1 MKKVFSIN
9 LILFLTILISCTF
22 FTTTE
27 AEVVE
32 QQGTGKVFS
41 VEPQTNSIDLEI
53 DDVIYSLRTN
63 EDTIF
68 KGVKSLQ
75 DVKKEDKVFVK
86 YIIDERGGK
95 YLIFIRKEVI

>member
-9 LILFLTILISCTF
+9 LILSLTILISCTF

-63 EDTIF
+63 KDTVF

-86 YIIDERGGK
+86 YIIDKHGRK
-95 YLIFIRKEVI
+95 FLISLEKK

>member
-1 MKKVFSIN
+1 MKKLFSIN
-9 LILFLTILISCTF
+9 LILSLTILLICTF
-22 FTTTE
+22 FTVTE

-32 QQGTGKVFS
+32 KQGTGEVTS
-41 VEPQTNSIDLEI
+41 VELQTNRIILEI
-53 DDVIYSLRTN
+53 DDLIYSLRTH

-95 YLIFIRKEVI
+95 YLISLEKK